1 MPGAWATR
9 AFEIFRVPLP
19 VAAGHIYGS
28 GAWPP
33 CPVRVARPPRST
45 ISKERRHRRGE
56 GDGDGETGRGRGGGA
71 IKYAARGR
79 GGGGRAP
86 RHENR
91 EMRSDSYRYL
101 D

>member
-56 GDGDGETGRGRGGGA
+56 GDGDGETDADAVGQ
-71 IKYAARGR
+71 
-79 GGGGRAP
+79 GGR
-86 RHENR
+86 R
-91 EMRSDSYRYL
+91 
-101 D
+101 